1 MSNFKNAVVLSDFVL
16 AIHNRSNTT
25 KQIKNFT
32 KQLHKANAFSVIMP
46 KSMTKHIKCAFD
58 ISMDTA
64 KIVSTC
70 KESIHKEIYTNYEA
84 VVVTQK
90 ETA

>member
-1 MSNFKNAVVLSDFVL
+1 
-16 AIHNRSNTT
+16 
-25 KQIKNFT
+25 
-32 KQLHKANAFSVIMP
+32 MP